1 MSSSRFKFI
10 AKGIKNQCSKER
22 QEKNVDQK
30 FDYYRLKLDT
40 CNLGDYLNGEEKLA
54 THHPDLLEK
63 EQTKMALCCPLTK
76 WQIVWQTFISLRVLK
91 NVHVQITVSKKIV
104 RILFTK
110 RGEFW
115 QKSAVDWGELLAN
128 QNKNKPRKKL
138 SYEFLWQNEYLP
150 GRHHQ
155 QSK

>member
-63 EQTKMALCCPLTK
+63 EQTKMALCPLTK
-76 WQIVWQTFISLRVLK
+76 
-91 NVHVQITVSKKIV
+91 
-104 RILFTK
+104 
-110 RGEFW
+110 
-115 QKSAVDWGELLAN
+115 
-128 QNKNKPRKKL
+128 
-138 SYEFLWQNEYLP
+138 
-150 GRHHQ
+150 
-155 QSK
+155 